1 VEAHTFEPTELFG
14 VVFREPLRA
23 LLIGRQ
29 ALVVLGAPVLTA
41 DYDLWLHFDD
51 VELLNERCA
60 PLHLAPNR
68 APDDARAHGR
78 NVLENDERVD
88 VLVARAVPTI
98 DGTRVAFDDVWQGR
112 RRLALSPGSGY
123 VELPRIADLILTKQF
138 AVRKRDIADIEYL
151 EALRAREEKA

>member
-1 VEAHTFEPTELFG
+1 
-14 VVFREPLRA
+14 
-23 LLIGRQ
+23 
-29 ALVVLGAPVLTA
+29 
-41 DYDLWLHFDD
+41 
-51 VELLNERCA
+51 
-60 PLHLAPNR
+60 
-68 APDDARAHGR
+68 
-78 NVLENDERVD
+78 VLENDERVD